1 VSADSAHDAM
11 FDTLGIVDPQISEW
25 SRQDCE
31 RSVHQAISEIK
42 KAIDESIKPECGR
55 AALRL
60 EWIGRPKKDLIAV
73 AKRLASDIS
82 ELKSI
87 SALGSKVSGGQTT
100 EQSLPDYIGCFEEE
114 FNLAWSRQ
122 IIQALPTEDTGVFC
136 RLTRKSGTSQETQ
149 TSAKDE
155 LKKLL
160 EMMKSDIAEQQRQY
174 EVLRRTITKQ
184 SSKSSDRDS
193 LDGAATPI
201 WLEFTGKGPSAS
213 EYPTDN
219 FEDSSM
225 EAS

>member
-1 VSADSAHDAM
+1 MVK
-11 FDTLGIVDPQISEW
+11 TG
-25 SRQDCE
+25 
-31 RSVHQAISEIK
+31 
-42 KAIDESIKPECGR
+42 
-55 AALRL
+55 LR
-60 EWIGRPKKDLIAV
+60 
-73 AKRLASDIS
+73 AKRAPGYLRGQKSDRRVYQARVWPRGASPRMDREAKEGLDCGGEKAAIRH
-82 ELKSI
+82 LRAKSI

-122 IIQALPTEDTGVFC
+122 IIQALPNEDTGVFC

-155 LKKLL
+155 LMKLL
-160 EMMKSDIAEQQRQY
+160 EMMKSEIAEQQRQY
-174 EVLRRTITKQ
+174 EVLRRTNTKQ

-213 EYPTDN
+213 EYPTDH
-219 FEDSSM
+219 FTDSSM